1 MSWLTTRKEE
11 REKKAEPDHIT
22 IDHEKSCCKVS
33 QFVLKVDR
41 AEDNIVLVS
50 LRTECLAR

>member
-1 MSWLTTRKEE
+1 MANNKKR
-11 REKKAEPDHIT
+11 REKKKAEPDYIT

-41 AEDNIVLVS
+41 AKDNIVLVS